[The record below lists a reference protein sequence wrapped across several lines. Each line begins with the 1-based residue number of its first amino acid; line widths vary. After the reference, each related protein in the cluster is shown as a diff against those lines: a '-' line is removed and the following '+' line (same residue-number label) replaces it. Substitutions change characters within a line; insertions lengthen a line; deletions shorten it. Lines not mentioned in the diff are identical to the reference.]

1 MRFLVSDVRK
11 PWCDMPTPVYDP
23 AWSEAQAGNTDP
35 PLAENLRT
43 INIGLGGN
51 IGKKLLI

>member
-1 MRFLVSDVRK
+1 
-11 PWCDMPTPVYDP
+11 MPTPVYDP